1 MANLEID
8 YPVPAVLRIT
18 LNRPDSL
25 NAFTWAMYQELIDL
39 LEETGFRPDVR
50 AIILTGAGKAFCAG
64 HDLRDGGSAAWV
76 VPEQGKAQTT
86 FAVLNKLGRITPLMR
101 SLPQPIIAAVNGAAA
116 GVGFAFALAA
126 DLCLAGKSAKF
137 VNAFHNGGT
146 GHEIG
151 FSYLLSRAVGS
162 QRAAELMLTGRRVP
176 AEEAADM
183 GLILRAVDDD
193 QLAAEAVALA
203 ESIMENSPIG
213 IALTKRTLWINQSAG
228 SLEAAIELESRAI
241 FMSQTT
247 EDSAEKRQAFFEKRK
262 PNFTGR

>member
-1 MANLEID
+1 MANLETD
-8 YPVPAVLRIT
+8 YPVAGVLRIT

-39 LEETGFRPDVR
+39 FEETSFRPDVR

-76 VPEQGKAQTT
+76 APEQGKAQAT
-86 FAVLNKLGRITPLMR
+86 FAILNKLGRIAPLMR
-101 SLPQPIIAAVNGAAA
+101 SLPQPVIAAVNGSAA
-116 GVGFAFALAA
+116 GVGYAIALAA

-137 VNAFHNGGT
+137 VNAFHNSGT

-162 QRAAELMLTGRRVP
+162 QRAAELMLTGRRVQ
-176 AEEAADM
+176 ADEAASI
-183 GLILRAVDDD
+183 GLVLRAVDDE
-193 QLAAEAVALA
+193 QLAAEAIALA
-203 ESIMENSPIG
+203 ESILENSPIG
-213 IALTKRTLWINQSAG
+213 IALTKRTLWINQSAV

-247 EDSAEKRQAFFEKRK
+247 EDTAEKRRAFFEKRK
-262 PNFTGR
+262 PHFTGR